1 MNAIDLLKAQH
12 EEVEKLFKQ
21 FEKLGED
28 ADTRKRQLFVAIADR
43 LSAHTAIEEQFF
55 YPAVKA
61 KQTEDLLRESL
72 EEHLGAKRVIADLLE
87 MQPSDENYDAKMKVL
102 HELVEHHV
110 EEEEKEMFPKVRK
123 LFAKEDLES
132 LGEQMRVVFEE
143 MVAADA
149 RREIPEQT
157 DEAAPL

>member
-1 MNAIDLLKAQH
+1 MAETNSEDAIVLLKDDH
-12 EEVEKLFKQ
+12 RKVEELFKQ

-28 ADTRKRQLFVAIADR
+28 DETEKRQLFVAIADR

-102 HELVEHHV
+102 HEQVEHHV
-110 EEEEKEMFPKVRK
+110 
-123 LFAKEDLES
+123 
-132 LGEQMRVVFEE
+132 
-143 MVAADA
+143 
-149 RREIPEQT
+149 
-157 DEAAPL
+157 

>member
-12 EEVEKLFKQ
+12 DEVELLFKK
-21 FEKLGED
+21 FEKADED
-28 ADTRKRQLFVAIADR
+28 AEGERRQLFVAIADR

-72 EEHLGAKRVIADLLE
+72 EEHLSAKRVIADLLE
-87 MQPSDENYDAKMKVL
+87 MQPSDEQYSSKMEVL
-102 HELVEHHV
+102 RELVEHHV
-110 EEEEKEMFPKVRK
+110 KEEEKEMFPRVKK
-123 LFAKEDLES
+123 LFAKEDLEQ
-132 LGEQMRVVFEE
+132 LGEQMRVVFED
-143 MVAADA
+143 MVRADA
-149 RREIPEQT
+149 RLEIPEQT

>member
-12 EEVEKLFKQ
+12 DEVEKLFEKY
-21 FEKLGED
+21 EKLGED
-28 ADTRKRQLFVAIADR
+28 ADSEKRKLFAAIADR

-61 KQTEDLLRESL
+61 KQTEDILRESL
-72 EEHLGAKRVIADLLE
+72 EEHLGAKRIIADLLE

-102 HELVEHHV
+102 KEQVEHHV
-110 EEEEKEMFPKVRK
+110 KEEEKDMFPKVK
-123 LFAKEDLES
+123 KIFAKEDLDA
-132 LGEQMRVVFEE
+132 LGEQMKPVFDE

-149 RREIPEQT
+149 REEIPSQT

>member
-12 EEVEKLFKQ
+12 DEVETLFERY
-21 FEKLGED
+21 EKLGED
-28 ADTRKRQLFVAIADR
+28 AASEKRQCFVAIADR

-61 KQTEDLLRESL
+61 KQTEDILRESL
-72 EEHLGAKRVIADLLE
+72 EEHLAAKRIIADLLE
-87 MQPSDENYDAKMKVL
+87 LQPGDESYDAKMSVL
-102 HELVEHHV
+102 HEQVEHHV
-110 EEEEKEMFPKVRK
+110 KEEEKEMFPKVKK
-123 LFAKEDLES
+123 LFARADLDA
-132 LGEQMRVVFEE
+132 LGEQMQGVFDE

>member
-12 EEVEKLFKQ
+12 DEVEELFKK

-28 ADTRKRQLFVAIADR
+28 AEAEKRQLFVAIADR

-61 KQTEDLLRESL
+61 KQTEDILRESL
-72 EEHLGAKRVIADLLE
+72 EEHLAAKRIIADLLE
-87 MQPSDENYDAKMKVL
+87 LQPADENYDAKMKVL
-102 HELVEHHV
+102 QEQVEHHV
-110 EEEEKEMFPKVRK
+110 KEEEKEMFPKVKK

-132 LGEQMRVVFEE
+132 LGDQMKAVFEE

-149 RREIPEQT
+149 REEIPAQT

>member
-12 EEVEKLFKQ
+12 DEVEKLFKQ
-21 FEKLGED
+21 YEKLGED
-28 ADTRKRQLFVAIADR
+28 AEVKKRQLFVAIADR

-61 KQTEDLLRESL
+61 KQTEDILRESL
-72 EEHLGAKRVIADLLE
+72 EEHLAAKRVIADLLE
-87 MQPSDENYDAKMKVL
+87 LQPSDETYDAKMKVL
-102 HELVEHHV
+102 HEQVEHHV
-110 EEEEKEMFPKVRK
+110 KEEEKEMFPKVRK
-123 LFAKEDLES
+123 LFAKEDLEA

>member
-12 EEVEKLFKQ
+12 DEVDALFKK

-28 ADTRKRQLFVAIADR
+28 SAAEKRQLFVAIADR

-61 KQTEDLLRESL
+61 KQTEDILRESL
-72 EEHLGAKRVIADLLE
+72 EEHLGAKRIIADLLE
-87 MQPSDENYDAKMKVL
+87 MQPADEQYDSKMKVL
-102 HELVEHHV
+102 QEQVEHHV
-110 EEEEKEMFPKVRK
+110 KEEEKEMFPKVKK

-132 LGEQMRVVFEE
+132 LGEQMRTVFEE
-143 MVAADA
+143 MVSADA
-149 RREIPEQT
+149 RLEIPEQT